1 MAAVPANRRRLP
13 VTAPPLGSLPAFR
26 RMLLVGAA
34 LPILAMLLM
43 SGTLALQIHQRAIDV
58 AWTEHSDEVLKTADE
73 CLLYLTQMATIVR
86 DYVIRGDPN
95 SLTSF
100 HRASAQAS
108 GSLSALALL
117 VRDNPAQ
124 LARIDTISQLQGDV
138 TGRYDEIIQ
147 DHDLTKCSGCKAGFT
162 GSREVMIRVYQQFGQ
177 FIDYERN
184 LRLQRQT
191 QQARSGRGVMA
202 ALVLLI
208 IVVLATSVYSIWTT
222 VKRVAAIYDEALLD
236 ARSSRTGAERANR
249 AKDEFLGI
257 VSHELRGPLS
267 AISMWTQVLL
277 TSRADDQKMRKGLE
291 AISRAIQSE
300 SQMINDLLD
309 VSRIES
315 GKMRLDVRT
324 VDLPSVIEAATDV
337 VRPSVDAKNI
347 RLQLLL
353 DPNAGPV
360 AGDPER
366 LQQVF
371 WNLLSNA
378 IKFTPK
384 EGRVEVKLERIN
396 SHVELAVS
404 DNGRGIDATALPRI
418 FEPFWQEEGGP
429 SRSETG
435 LGLGLSIVRK
445 IVEMHGGSV
454 LAISGG
460 PGLGS
465 TFTVI
470 LPISLAHRDVG
481 GALREHPTVARH
493 PADVGL
499 RLDGL
504 RILAVDDQ
512 PDAITA
518 IKTLLQS
525 HGADVRTAASARAAL
540 AELDSWRPDVL
551 VSDIGMPHED
561 GYFLIRELR
570 SRPRED
576 GGDIPAI
583 ALTAYGRVQDTVR
596 LLDGGFHMHVTKP
609 VEPAELFAA
618 IRSVTRTAS
627 ELNK

>member
-1 MAAVPANRRRLP
+1 MAAVLTNRRHLTVAKPP
-13 VTAPPLGSLPAFR
+13 VTSLPAFR
-26 RMLLVGAA
+26 RMLLIGAA
-34 LPILAMLLM
+34 LPVLAMLLM
-43 SGTLALQIHQRAIDV
+43 SGMLALQIHQRTLDV

-95 SLTSF
+95 SLTSY
-100 HRASAQAS
+100 HRASDQAA

-124 LARIDTISQLQGDV
+124 VDRVDTISQLKGDV
-138 TGRYDEIIQ
+138 SGRYDEIIR
-147 DHDLTKCSGCKAGFT
+147 DHDLTGCSGCKAGFT
-162 GSREVMIRVYQQFGQ
+162 RSREVMLRVYQNFGQ
-177 FIDYERN
+177 LIDFERN
-184 LRLQRQT
+184 LKRQRQR
-191 QQARSGRGVMA
+191 QQARSGRNLIAG
-202 ALVLLI
+202 LFLLI
-208 IVVLATSVYSIWTT
+208 IVVLAASIYAIWTT
-222 VKRVAAIYDEALLD
+222 VKRVAALYDEALIS
-236 ARSSRTGAERANR
+236 ASASRTDAERANR

-277 TSRADDQKMRKGLE
+277 TGRPDDQKMRKGLE
-291 AISRAIQSE
+291 AINRAIQSE

-324 VDLPSVIEAATDV
+324 VNLSSVIEAATEI
-337 VRPSVDAKNI
+337 VRPSVDAKN
-347 RLQLLL
+347 LQLHLLL

-371 WNLLSNA
+371 WNLLANA

-404 DNGRGIDATALPRI
+404 DNGRGIDPAALPRI

-454 LAISGG
+454 LASSPG

-465 TFTVI
+465 TFTVL
-470 LPISLAHRDVG
+470 LPVALAHRAPT
-481 GALREHPTVARH
+481 ALREHPTAAGH
-493 PADVGL
+493 PTDLGI

-518 IKTLLQS
+518 IKSLLQS

-540 AELDSWRPDVL
+540 AELDTWRPDVL

-627 ELNK
+627 ELK